1 MRLGSIFYQVREQQ
15 NRKLGIET
23 KFARWKKE
31 SLKKK
36 VMKMAE
42 DDEALKLASKEDK
55 DNTVLRKKFRLKK
68 NEVRGSPSNNGQTTK
83 HCKMIRG
90 HLQKGKTEL
99 PMNNGRSQNS
109 TTRKRD
115 RNTNTD

>member
-1 MRLGSIFYQVREQQ
+1 MRLGSRFYQVREQQ

-68 NEVRGSPSNNGQTTK
+68 MKCVVAPQIMDRQ
-83 HCKMIRG
+83 
-90 HLQKGKTEL
+90 
-99 PMNNGRSQNS
+99 QNIA
-109 TTRKRD
+109 K
-115 RNTNTD
+115 

>member
-15 NRKLGIET
+15 NRKLEIET

-68 NEVRGSPSNNGQTTK
+68 MKCVVAPQIMDRQ
-83 HCKMIRG
+83 
-90 HLQKGKTEL
+90 
-99 PMNNGRSQNS
+99 QNIA
-109 TTRKRD
+109 K
-115 RNTNTD
+115 